1 VIKEVHFKYSKG
13 GSMLANFQDQFLS
26 LTFGGLSLGFIYVL
40 IALGYTMVY
49 GVLRM
54 INFANSEVFMYGTF
68 ATVVIIRDLFGFTQ
82 QSEPAT
88 GFRLFYILLLCL
100 AGSMFLSGVLSIFL
114 ELVAYRRLRNRG
126 SNKLAPL
133 ISAIGMS
140 IVLAEFMRI
149 LTDSRYVGSPR
160 VMEKSS
166 IATIFGANLRL
177 DNVIVIVC
185 GLVLYLVLQ
194 QFVKKTRLGKAI
206 RAVSM
211 NEDSAKLM
219 GVNLNFV
226 VSGTFLVGG
235 LMTGAAGF
243 FYTLKY
249 ENTSFSIGFELGIAA
264 FTAAILGGIG
274 NIKGAFYG
282 GISLGL
288 VETYAS
294 FFLGTQW
301 KAVTVFLILVVV
313 LYFRPN
319 GVFGEA
325 ITQTRA

>member
-1 VIKEVHFKYSKG
+1 
-13 GSMLANFQDQFLS
+13 MLSNFQDQFAS
-26 LTFGGLSLGFIYVL
+26 LTLGGLSLGFIYVL

-54 INFANSEVFMYGTF
+54 INFANSEIFMYGTF
-68 ATVVIIRDLFGFTQ
+68 ATVIVARDLFGFTQ
-82 QSEPAT
+82 SSEPVT
-88 GFRLFYILLLCL
+88 GLRLVTVLLACL
-100 AGSMFLSGVLSIFL
+100 LASMLLSGVLSILL

-160 VMEKSS
+160 FMEKKSLGNL
-166 IATIFGANLRL
+166 FGADLRL
-177 DNVIVIVC
+177 DNIIIIFA
-185 GLVLYLVLQ
+185 GLILYIILN
-194 QFVKKTRLGKAI
+194 QFVQRTRLGKAI

-211 NEDSAKLM
+211 NEDAAKLM

-226 VSGTFLVGG
+226 VSGTFLIGG
-235 LMTGAAGF
+235 IMTGAAGF
-243 FYTLKY
+243 FYVLKY
-249 ENTSFSIGFELGIAA
+249 ENTVFNIGFGLGIAA

-274 NIKGAFYG
+274 NIRGAFYG

-288 VETYAS
+288 LETYAS

-301 KAVTVFLILVVV
+301 KAVTVFLVLVLV

>member
-1 VIKEVHFKYSKG
+1 
-13 GSMLANFQDQFLS
+13 MLSNFQDQFAS
-26 LTFGGLSLGFIYVL
+26 LTVGGLSLGFIYVL

-68 ATVVIIRDLFGFTQ
+68 ATIIVIRDLFGFTQ

-88 GFRLFYILLLCL
+88 GIRLVYILVLCL
-100 AGSMFLSGVLSIFL
+100 VASMLMSGILSILL

-160 VMEKSS
+160 VMEKK
-166 IATIFGANLRL
+166 TLGNFFGAELRL
-177 DNVIVIVC
+177 DNVIIVVA
-185 GLVLYLVLQ
+185 GLILFISLS
-194 QFVKKTRLGKAI
+194 QFVQRTRLGKAI

-211 NEDSAKLM
+211 NEDAAKLM

-243 FYTLKY
+243 FYVLKY
-249 ENTSFSIGFELGIAA
+249 ENTSFNIGFELGIAA

-282 GISLGL
+282 GIALGL
-288 VETYAS
+288 LETYAS

-301 KAVTVFLILVVV
+301 KAVTVFIVLVVV

>member
-1 VIKEVHFKYSKG
+1 
-13 GSMLANFQDQFLS
+13 MLSNFQDQFAS
-26 LTFGGLSLGFIYVL
+26 LTVGGLSLGFIYVL

-54 INFANSEVFMYGTF
+54 INFANSEIFMYGTF
-68 ATVVIIRDLFGFTQ
+68 ATIIVIRDIFGFTQ

-88 GFRLFYILLLCL
+88 GFRLVYILIFCL
-100 AGSMFLSGVLSIFL
+100 VGSMLMSGILSILL

-160 VMEKSS
+160 VMDKKSLGNF
-166 IATIFGANLRL
+166 FGAELRI
-177 DNVIVIVC
+177 DNVIIVVA
-185 GLVLYLVLQ
+185 GLMLFISLS
-194 QFVKKTRLGKAI
+194 QFVQRTRLGKAI

-211 NEDSAKLM
+211 NEDAAKLM

-243 FYTLKY
+243 FYVLKY
-249 ENTSFSIGFELGIAA
+249 ENTSFNIGFELGIAA

-282 GISLGL
+282 GIALGL
-288 VETYAS
+288 LETYAS

-301 KAVTVFLILVVV
+301 KAVTVFIVLVVV

>member
-1 VIKEVHFKYSKG
+1 VLS
-13 GSMLANFQDQFLS
+13 NFQDQFPS
-26 LTFGGLSLGFIYVL
+26 LTVGGLSLGFIYVL

-54 INFANSEVFMYGTF
+54 INFANSEIFMYGTF
-68 ATVVIIRDLFGFTQ
+68 ATIIVIRDLFGFTQ

-88 GFRLFYILLLCL
+88 GFRLVYILILCL
-100 AGSMFLSGVLSIFL
+100 LASMLMSGILSILL

-160 VMEKSS
+160 VLDKASLGNF
-166 IATIFGANLRL
+166 FGAELRV
-177 DNVIVIVC
+177 DNVIIVVA
-185 GLVLYLVLQ
+185 GLILFISLS
-194 QFVKKTRLGKAI
+194 QFVQRTRLGKAI

-211 NEDSAKLM
+211 NEDAAKLM

-243 FYTLKY
+243 FYVLKY
-249 ENTSFSIGFELGIAA
+249 ENTSFNIGFELGIAA

-282 GISLGL
+282 GIALGL
-288 VETYAS
+288 LETYAS

-301 KAVTVFLILVVV
+301 KAVTVFVVLVVV

>member
-1 VIKEVHFKYSKG
+1 
-13 GSMLANFQDQFLS
+13 MLANFIDQFAT
-26 LTFGGLSLGFIYVL
+26 LTIGGLSLGFIYVL

-54 INFANSEVFMYGTF
+54 INFANSEIFMYGTF
-68 ATVVIIRDLFGFTQ
+68 ATVIVARDLFGFTQ
-82 QSEPAT
+82 SSEPVT
-88 GFRLFYILLLCL
+88 GLRLIVVLLSCL
-100 AGSMFLSGVLSIFL
+100 LASMLMSGVLSILL

-160 VMEKSS
+160 FMEKKSLGNV
-166 IATIFGANLRL
+166 FGADLRL
-177 DNVIVIVC
+177 DNMIIIFA
-185 GLVLYLVLQ
+185 GLILYVTLN
-194 QFVKKTRLGKAI
+194 QFVQRTRLGKAI

-211 NEDSAKLM
+211 NEDAAKLM

-243 FYTLKY
+243 FYVLKY
-249 ENTSFSIGFELGIAA
+249 ENTVFNIGFGLGIAA

-282 GISLGL
+282 GIALGL
-288 VETYAS
+288 LETYAA

-301 KAVTVFLILVVV
+301 KAVTVFLVLVLV

-325 ITQTRA
+325 IMQTRA

>member
-1 VIKEVHFKYSKG
+1 
-13 GSMLANFQDQFLS
+13 MLNNFLDQFAT
-26 LTFGGLSLGFIYVL
+26 LTVGGLSLGFIYVL

-68 ATVVIIRDLFGFTQ
+68 ATIIVIRDLFGFTQ
-82 QSEPAT
+82 QSDPAT
-88 GFRLFYILLLCL
+88 GFRLFYILFLCL
-100 AGSMFLSGVLSIFL
+100 VASMLMSGILSILL

-160 VMEKSS
+160 VMEKKSLG
-166 IATIFGANLRL
+166 TFFGAELRL
-177 DNVIVIVC
+177 DNTIIIVA
-185 GLVLYLVLQ
+185 GLLLFISLS
-194 QFVKKTRLGKAI
+194 QFVQRTRLGKAI

-211 NEDSAKLM
+211 NEDAAKLM

-243 FYTLKY
+243 FYVLKY
-249 ENTSFSIGFELGIAA
+249 ENTSFNIGFELGIAA

-282 GISLGL
+282 GIVLGL
-288 VETYAS
+288 LETYAS

-301 KAVTVFLILVVV
+301 KAVTVFIVLVVV

>member
-1 VIKEVHFKYSKG
+1 L
-13 GSMLANFQDQFLS
+13 LANFQNQFAS
-26 LTFGGLSLGFIYVL
+26 LTVGGLSLGFIYVL

-54 INFANSEVFMYGTF
+54 INFANSEIFMYGTF
-68 ATVVIIRDLFGFTQ
+68 ASIVVIRDVFKFTQ

-88 GFRLFYILLLCL
+88 GFRLIYILLFCL
-100 AGSMFLSGVLSIFL
+100 IGSMLMAGVLSVFL
-114 ELVAYRRLRNRG
+114 ELVAYRRLRNKG

-160 VMEKSS
+160 VMEKKVLGNF
-166 IATIFGANLRL
+166 FGAELRL
-177 DNVIVIVC
+177 DNVIIVVA
-185 GLVLYLVLQ
+185 GLILFIGLS
-194 QFVKKTRLGKAI
+194 QFVDKTRLGKAI

-211 NEDSAKLM
+211 NEDAAKLM

-243 FYTLKY
+243 FYILKY
-249 ENTSFSIGFELGIAA
+249 ENTSFNIGFELGIAA

-282 GISLGL
+282 GIALGL
-288 VETYAS
+288 LETYAS

-301 KAVTVFLILVVV
+301 KAVTVFLVLVVV

>member
-1 VIKEVHFKYSKG
+1 V
-13 GSMLANFQDQFLS
+13 LNNFLDQFAT
-26 LTFGGLSLGFIYVL
+26 LTVGGLSLGFIYVL

-68 ATVVIIRDLFGFTQ
+68 ATIIVIRDLFGFTQ

-88 GFRLFYILLLCL
+88 GFRLFYILFLCL
-100 AGSMFLSGVLSIFL
+100 VASMLMSGILSILL

-160 VMEKSS
+160 VMEKKSLG
-166 IATIFGANLRL
+166 TFFGAELRL
-177 DNVIVIVC
+177 DNTIIIVA
-185 GLVLYLVLQ
+185 GLLLFISLS
-194 QFVKKTRLGKAI
+194 QFVQRTRLGKAI

-211 NEDSAKLM
+211 NEDAAKLM

-243 FYTLKY
+243 FYVLKY
-249 ENTSFSIGFELGIAA
+249 ENTSFNIGFELGIAA

-282 GISLGL
+282 GITLGL
-288 VETYAS
+288 LETYAS

-301 KAVTVFLILVVV
+301 KAVTVFIVLVVV

>member
-1 VIKEVHFKYSKG
+1 MFMSGI
-13 GSMLANFQDQFLS
+13 LS
-26 LTFGGLSLGFIYVL
+26 VL
-40 IALGYTMVY
+40 
-49 GVLRM
+49 
-54 INFANSEVFMYGTF
+54 
-68 ATVVIIRDLFGFTQ
+68 
-82 QSEPAT
+82 
-88 GFRLFYILLLCL
+88 
-100 AGSMFLSGVLSIFL
+100 L
-114 ELVAYRRLRNRG
+114 ELVAYRRLRNKG

-160 VMEKSS
+160 VMEKKTL
-166 IATIFGANLRL
+166 AAPFGLELRL
-177 DNVIVIVC
+177 DNVIIVVS
-185 GLVLYLVLQ
+185 GLVLFILLS
-194 QFVKKTRLGKAI
+194 QFVKRTRLGKAI

-211 NEDSAKLM
+211 NEDASRLM
-219 GVNLNFV
+219 GVNLNLV
-226 VSGTFLVGG
+226 VSGTFLIGG

-243 FYTLKY
+243 FYILKY
-249 ENTSFSIGFELGIAA
+249 ENTAFNIGFELGIAA

-282 GISLGL
+282 GIGLGL
-288 VETYAS
+288 IETYAS

-301 KAVTVFLILVVV
+301 KAVTVFVILVVV

-325 ITQTRA
+325 ITQSRA

>member
-1 VIKEVHFKYSKG
+1 VLS
-13 GSMLANFQDQFLS
+13 NFQDQFAS
-26 LTFGGLSLGFIYVL
+26 LTVGGLSLGFIYVL

-68 ATVVIIRDLFGFTQ
+68 ATIIVIRDLFGFTQ

-88 GFRLFYILLLCL
+88 GIRLVYILVLCL
-100 AGSMFLSGVLSIFL
+100 VASMLMSGILSILL

-160 VMEKSS
+160 VMEKK
-166 IATIFGANLRL
+166 TLGNFFGAELRL
-177 DNVIVIVC
+177 DNVIIVVA
-185 GLVLYLVLQ
+185 GLILFISLS
-194 QFVKKTRLGKAI
+194 QFVQRTRLGKAI

-211 NEDSAKLM
+211 NEDAAKLM

-243 FYTLKY
+243 FYVLKY
-249 ENTSFSIGFELGIAA
+249 ENTSFNIVFELGIAA

-282 GISLGL
+282 GIALGL
-288 VETYAS
+288 LETYAS

-301 KAVTVFLILVVV
+301 KAVTVFIVLVVV

>member
-1 VIKEVHFKYSKG
+1 MQVLS
-13 GSMLANFQDQFLS
+13 NFQDQFAS
-26 LTFGGLSLGFIYVL
+26 LTLGGLSLGFIYVL

-54 INFANSEVFMYGTF
+54 INFANSEIFMYGTF
-68 ATVVIIRDLFGFTQ
+68 ATVIVARDLFGFTQ
-82 QSEPAT
+82 SSEPVT
-88 GFRLFYILLLCL
+88 GLRLVTVLLACL
-100 AGSMFLSGVLSIFL
+100 LASMLLSGVLSILL

-160 VMEKSS
+160 FMEKKSLGNL
-166 IATIFGANLRL
+166 FGADLRL
-177 DNVIVIVC
+177 DNIIIIFA
-185 GLVLYLVLQ
+185 GLILYIILN
-194 QFVKKTRLGKAI
+194 QFVQRTRLGKAI

-211 NEDSAKLM
+211 NEDAAKLM

-226 VSGTFLVGG
+226 VSGTFLIGG
-235 LMTGAAGF
+235 IMTGAAGF
-243 FYTLKY
+243 FYVLKY
-249 ENTSFSIGFELGIAA
+249 ENTVFNIGFGLGIAA

-274 NIKGAFYG
+274 NIRGAFYG

-288 VETYAS
+288 LETYAS

-301 KAVTVFLILVVV
+301 KAVTVFLVLVLV

>member
-1 VIKEVHFKYSKG
+1 
-13 GSMLANFQDQFLS
+13 M
-26 LTFGGLSLGFIYVL
+26 L

-54 INFANSEVFMYGTF
+54 INFANSEIFMFGTF
-68 ATVVIIRDLFGFTQ
+68 ATVVVIRDIFKFNQ

-88 GFRLFYILLLCL
+88 GVWLVFILLCCL
-100 AGSMFLSGVLSIFL
+100 AGSMLVSGILSILL

-149 LTDSRYVGSPR
+149 ITDSRYVGSPR
-160 VMEKSS
+160 VMEKKSL
-166 IATIFGANLRL
+166 ATIFGGDIRL
-177 DNVIVIVC
+177 DNTIVIVA
-185 GLVLYLVLQ
+185 GLVLFIILQ
-194 QFVKKTRLGKAI
+194 QFVQRTRLGKAI

-211 NEDSAKLM
+211 NEDAAKLM
-219 GVNLNFV
+219 GVNLNAV
-226 VSGTFLVGG
+226 VSGTFLIGG

-249 ENTSFSIGFELGIAA
+249 ENTVFSIGFELGIAA

-288 VETYAS
+288 LETYAS

-301 KAVTVFLILVVV
+301 KAVTVFLVLVVV

-325 ITQTRA
+325 ISQTRA

>member
-1 VIKEVHFKYSKG
+1 MPQCFGRVII
-13 GSMLANFQDQFLS
+13 LANFQAQFTS
-26 LTFGGLSLGFIYVL
+26 LTLGGLSLGFIYVL

-54 INFANSEVFMYGTF
+54 INFANSEIFMFGTF
-68 ATVVIIRDLFGFTQ
+68 ATVVVIRDIFKFTQ

-88 GFRLFYILLLCL
+88 GVWLIFILLCCL
-100 AGSMFLSGVLSIFL
+100 AGSMLISGIMSILL
-114 ELVAYRRLRNRG
+114 ELVAYRRLRNKG
-126 SNKLAPL
+126 ANKLAPL

-149 LTDSRYVGSPR
+149 ITDSRYVGSPR
-160 VMEKSS
+160 VMEKKSLT
-166 IATIFGANLRL
+166 TIFGGDVRL
-177 DNVIVIVC
+177 DNTIVIVA
-185 GLVLYLVLQ
+185 GLLLFIILQ
-194 QFVKKTRLGKAI
+194 QFVQRTRLGKAI

-211 NEDSAKLM
+211 NEDAAKLM
-219 GVNLNFV
+219 GVNLNAV
-226 VSGTFLVGG
+226 VSGTFLIGG

-249 ENTSFSIGFELGIAA
+249 ENTVFSIGFELGIAA

-288 VETYAS
+288 LETYAS

-301 KAVTVFLILVVV
+301 KAVTVFLVLVVV

-325 ITQTRA
+325 ISQTRA

>member
-1 VIKEVHFKYSKG
+1 
-13 GSMLANFQDQFLS
+13 MLSNFQDQFAS
-26 LTFGGLSLGFIYVL
+26 LTVGGLSLGFIYVL

-54 INFANSEVFMYGTF
+54 INFANSEIFMYGTF
-68 ATVVIIRDLFGFTQ
+68 ATILVVRNVFGFTQ

-88 GFRLFYILLLCL
+88 GFRLAWILFLCL
-100 AGSMFLSGVLSIFL
+100 LASMLMSGILSVLL
-114 ELVAYRRLRNRG
+114 EFVAYRRLRNRG

-160 VMEKSS
+160 VMEKKVL
-166 IATIFGANLRL
+166 ATFFGADLRI
-177 DNVIVIVC
+177 DNVIIVVA
-185 GLVLYLVLQ
+185 GLLLFIALS
-194 QFVKKTRLGKAI
+194 QFVKRTRLGKGI

-211 NEDSAKLM
+211 NEDASRLM
-219 GVNLNFV
+219 GVNMNLV
-226 VSGTFLVGG
+226 ISGTFLIGG

-243 FYTLKY
+243 FYVLKY
-249 ENTSFSIGFELGIAA
+249 ENTSFNIGFELGIAA

-282 GISLGL
+282 GLALGL
-288 VETYAS
+288 IETYAS

-301 KAVTVFLILVVV
+301 KAVTVFVILVGV
-313 LYFRPN
+313 LYVRPN
-319 GVFGEA
+319 GIFGEA
-325 ITQTRA
+325 ITKSRA

>member
-1 VIKEVHFKYSKG
+1 
-13 GSMLANFQDQFLS
+13 MLSNFQDQFAS
-26 LTFGGLSLGFIYVL
+26 LTVGGLSLGFIYVL

-54 INFANSEVFMYGTF
+54 INFANSEIFMYGTF
-68 ATVVIIRDLFGFTQ
+68 ATIIVIRDIFGFTQ
-82 QSEPAT
+82 QSEAAT
-88 GFRLFYILLLCL
+88 GFRLVYILIFCLL
-100 AGSMFLSGVLSIFL
+100 GSMLMSGILSILL

-160 VMEKSS
+160 VMEKKSLGNF
-166 IATIFGANLRL
+166 FGAELRI
-177 DNVIVIVC
+177 DNVIIVVA
-185 GLVLYLVLQ
+185 GLMLFISLS
-194 QFVKKTRLGKAI
+194 QFVQRTRLGKAI

-211 NEDSAKLM
+211 NEDAAKLM

-243 FYTLKY
+243 FYVLKY
-249 ENTSFSIGFELGIAA
+249 ENTSFNIGFELGIAA

-282 GISLGL
+282 GIALGL
-288 VETYAS
+288 LETYAS

-301 KAVTVFLILVVV
+301 KAVTVFIVLVVV

>member
-1 VIKEVHFKYSKG
+1 
-13 GSMLANFQDQFLS
+13 MLANFQNQFAS
-26 LTFGGLSLGFIYVL
+26 LTVGGLSLGFIYVL

-54 INFANSEVFMYGTF
+54 INFANSEIFMYGTF
-68 ATVVIIRDLFGFTQ
+68 ASIVVIRDVFKFTQ

-88 GFRLFYILLLCL
+88 GFRLVYILLFCL
-100 AGSMFLSGVLSIFL
+100 IGSMLMAGVLSVFL
-114 ELVAYRRLRNRG
+114 ELVAYRRLRNKG

-160 VMEKSS
+160 VMEKKVLGNF
-166 IATIFGANLRL
+166 FGAELRL
-177 DNVIVIVC
+177 DNVIIVVA
-185 GLVLYLVLQ
+185 GLILFIGLS
-194 QFVKKTRLGKAI
+194 QFVDKTRLGKAI

-211 NEDSAKLM
+211 NEDAAKLM

-243 FYTLKY
+243 FYILKY
-249 ENTSFSIGFELGIAA
+249 ENTSFNIGFELGIAA

-282 GISLGL
+282 GIALGL
-288 VETYAS
+288 LETYAS

-301 KAVTVFLILVVV
+301 KAVTVFLVLVVV

>member
-1 VIKEVHFKYSKG
+1 
-13 GSMLANFQDQFLS
+13 MLSNFQDQFAS
-26 LTFGGLSLGFIYVL
+26 LTVGGLSLGFIYVL

-54 INFANSEVFMYGTF
+54 INFANSEIFMYGTF
-68 ATVVIIRDLFGFTQ
+68 ATILVVRNVFGFTQ

-88 GFRLFYILLLCL
+88 GFRLAWILFLCL
-100 AGSMFLSGVLSIFL
+100 LASMLMSGILSVLL
-114 ELVAYRRLRNRG
+114 EFVAYRRLRNRG

-160 VMEKSS
+160 VMEKKVL
-166 IATIFGANLRL
+166 ATFLGADLRI
-177 DNVIVIVC
+177 DNVIIVVA
-185 GLVLYLVLQ
+185 GLLLFIALS
-194 QFVKKTRLGKAI
+194 QFVKRTRLGKGI

-211 NEDSAKLM
+211 NEDASRLM
-219 GVNLNFV
+219 GVNMNLV
-226 VSGTFLVGG
+226 ISGTFLIGG

-243 FYTLKY
+243 FYVLKY
-249 ENTSFSIGFELGIAA
+249 ENTSFNIGFELGIAA

-282 GISLGL
+282 GLALGL
-288 VETYAS
+288 IETYAS

-301 KAVTVFLILVVV
+301 KAVTVFVILVGV
-313 LYFRPN
+313 LYVRPN
-319 GVFGEA
+319 GIFGEA
-325 ITQTRA
+325 ITKSRA

>member
-1 VIKEVHFKYSKG
+1 
-13 GSMLANFQDQFLS
+13 MLANFQAQFTS
-26 LTFGGLSLGFIYVL
+26 LTLGGLSLGFIYVL

-54 INFANSEVFMYGTF
+54 INFANSEIFMYGTF
-68 ATVVIIRDLFGFTQ
+68 ATIIVIRDVFKFTQ

-88 GFRLFYILLLCL
+88 GLRLVFILLCCL
-100 AGSMFLSGVLSIFL
+100 LASMLFSGVLSIFL

-160 VMEKSS
+160 VMEKKSL
-166 IATIFGANLRL
+166 ATVFGGDVRL
-177 DNVIVIVC
+177 DNTIIICAGLFLFVI
-185 GLVLYLVLQ
+185 LQ
-194 QFVKKTRLGKAI
+194 LFVQRTRLGKAI

-211 NEDSAKLM
+211 NEEASKLM
-219 GVNLNFV
+219 GVNLNGV
-226 VSGTFLVGG
+226 VSGTFLIGG

-249 ENTSFSIGFELGIAA
+249 ENTAFSIGFELGIAA

-288 VETYAS
+288 LETYAS

-301 KAVTVFLILVVV
+301 KAVTVFLVLVVV

>member
-1 VIKEVHFKYSKG
+1 
-13 GSMLANFQDQFLS
+13 MLSNFQDQFPS
-26 LTFGGLSLGFIYVL
+26 LTVGGLSLGFIYVL

-54 INFANSEVFMYGTF
+54 INFANSEIFMYGTF
-68 ATVVIIRDLFGFTQ
+68 ATIIVIRDLFGFTQ

-88 GFRLFYILLLCL
+88 GFRLVYILILCL
-100 AGSMFLSGVLSIFL
+100 LASMLMSGILSILL

-160 VMEKSS
+160 VMDKASLGNF
-166 IATIFGANLRL
+166 FGAELRV
-177 DNVIVIVC
+177 DNVIIVVA
-185 GLVLYLVLQ
+185 GLILFISLS
-194 QFVKKTRLGKAI
+194 QFVQRTRLGKAI

-211 NEDSAKLM
+211 NEDAAKLM

-243 FYTLKY
+243 FYVLKY
-249 ENTSFSIGFELGIAA
+249 ENTSFNIGFELGIAA

-282 GISLGL
+282 GIALGL
-288 VETYAS
+288 LETYAS

-301 KAVTVFLILVVV
+301 KAVTVFVVLVVV

>member
-1 VIKEVHFKYSKG
+1 
-13 GSMLANFQDQFLS
+13 ML
-26 LTFGGLSLGFIYVL
+26 
-40 IALGYTMVY
+40 M
-49 GVLRM
+49 
-54 INFANSEVFMYGTF
+54 
-68 ATVVIIRDLFGFTQ
+68 
-82 QSEPAT
+82 
-88 GFRLFYILLLCL
+88 
-100 AGSMFLSGVLSIFL
+100 SGILSIFL

-160 VMEKSS
+160 VMEKKSLGNV
-166 IATIFGANLRL
+166 FGAELRI
-177 DNVIVIVC
+177 DNVIIVVA
-185 GLVLYLVLQ
+185 GLMLFISLS
-194 QFVKKTRLGKAI
+194 QFVQRTRLGKAI

-211 NEDSAKLM
+211 NEDAAKLM

-243 FYTLKY
+243 FYVLKY
-249 ENTSFSIGFELGIAA
+249 ENTSFNIGFELGIAA

-282 GISLGL
+282 GIALGL
-288 VETYAS
+288 LETYAS

-301 KAVTVFLILVVV
+301 KAVTVFIVLVVV

>member
-1 VIKEVHFKYSKG
+1 
-13 GSMLANFQDQFLS
+13 MLANFQDQFLS

-68 ATVVIIRDLFGFTQ
+68 ATVVIIRDFFGFTQ

-100 AGSMFLSGVLSIFL
+100 AGSMLVSGILSIFL

-166 IATIFGANLRL
+166 LATIFGANLRL

-185 GLVLYLVLQ
+185 GLALYLVLQ

-226 VSGTFLVGG
+226 VSGTFLIGG

-249 ENTSFSIGFELGIAA
+249 ENTSFRNSC
-264 FTAAILGGIG
+264 
-274 NIKGAFYG
+274 
-282 GISLGL
+282 
-288 VETYAS
+288 
-294 FFLGTQW
+294 
-301 KAVTVFLILVVV
+301 
-313 LYFRPN
+313 LYSCHLRWN
-319 GVFGEA
+319 
-325 ITQTRA
+325 RKY

>member
-1 VIKEVHFKYSKG
+1 VLS
-13 GSMLANFQDQFLS
+13 NFQDQFAS
-26 LTFGGLSLGFIYVL
+26 LTVGGLSLGFIYVL

-54 INFANSEVFMYGTF
+54 INFANSEIFMYGTF
-68 ATVVIIRDLFGFTQ
+68 ATIIVIRDIFGFTQ
-82 QSEPAT
+82 QSEAAT
-88 GFRLFYILLLCL
+88 GFRLVYILIFCL
-100 AGSMFLSGVLSIFL
+100 IGSMLMSGILSILL

-160 VMEKSS
+160 VMDKKSLGNF
-166 IATIFGANLRL
+166 FGAELRI
-177 DNVIVIVC
+177 DNVIIVVA
-185 GLVLYLVLQ
+185 GLMLFISLS
-194 QFVKKTRLGKAI
+194 QFVQRTRLGKAI

-211 NEDSAKLM
+211 NEDAAKLM

-243 FYTLKY
+243 FYVLKY
-249 ENTSFSIGFELGIAA
+249 ENTSFNIGFELGIAA

-282 GISLGL
+282 GIALGL
-288 VETYAS
+288 LETYAS

-301 KAVTVFLILVVV
+301 KAVTVFIVLVVV

>member
-1 VIKEVHFKYSKG
+1 
-13 GSMLANFQDQFLS
+13 MLANFQDQFLS

-68 ATVVIIRDLFGFTQ
+68 ATVVIIRDFFGFTQ

-100 AGSMFLSGVLSIFL
+100 AGSMLLSGVLSIFL

-177 DNVIVIVC
+177 DNLIVILC

>member
-1 VIKEVHFKYSKG
+1 
-13 GSMLANFQDQFLS
+13 MLANFQAQFTS
-26 LTFGGLSLGFIYVL
+26 LTLGGLSLGFIYVL

-54 INFANSEVFMYGTF
+54 INFANSEIFMYGTF
-68 ATVVIIRDLFGFTQ
+68 ATIVVIRDVFGFTQ

-88 GFRLFYILLLCL
+88 GLKLVFILLCCL
-100 AGSMFLSGVLSIFL
+100 LASMIFSGVLSIIL

-160 VMEKSS
+160 VMEKKSL
-166 IATIFGANLRL
+166 ATVYGGDIRL
-177 DNVIVIVC
+177 DNTIIIIA
-185 GLVLYLVLQ
+185 GLVLFVILQ
-194 QFVKKTRLGKAI
+194 LFVQRTRLGKAI

-211 NEDSAKLM
+211 NEEASKLM
-219 GVNLNFV
+219 GVNLNGV
-226 VSGTFLVGG
+226 VSGTFLIGG

-249 ENTSFSIGFELGIAA
+249 ENTAFSIGFELGIAA

-288 VETYAS
+288 LETYAS

-301 KAVTVFLILVVV
+301 KAVTVFLVLVVV

>member
-1 VIKEVHFKYSKG
+1 
-13 GSMLANFQDQFLS
+13 MLSNFQDQFAS
-26 LTFGGLSLGFIYVL
+26 LTVGGLSLGFIYVL

-54 INFANSEVFMYGTF
+54 INFANSEIFMYGTF
-68 ATVVIIRDLFGFTQ
+68 ATILVVRNVFGFTQ

-88 GFRLFYILLLCL
+88 GFRLAWILFLCL
-100 AGSMFLSGVLSIFL
+100 LASMLMSGILSVLL
-114 ELVAYRRLRNRG
+114 EFVAYRRLRNRG

-160 VMEKSS
+160 VMEKKVL
-166 IATIFGANLRL
+166 ATFFGADLRI
-177 DNVIVIVC
+177 DNVIIVVA
-185 GLVLYLVLQ
+185 GLLLFIALS
-194 QFVKKTRLGKAI
+194 QFVKRTRLGKGI

-211 NEDSAKLM
+211 NEDASRLM
-219 GVNLNFV
+219 GVNMNLV
-226 VSGTFLVGG
+226 ISGTFLIGG

-243 FYTLKY
+243 FYVLKY
-249 ENTSFSIGFELGIAA
+249 ENTSFNIGFELGIAA

-282 GISLGL
+282 GLALGL
-288 VETYAS
+288 IETYAS

-301 KAVTVFLILVVV
+301 KAVTVFVILVGV
-313 LYFRPN
+313 LYVRPS
-319 GVFGEA
+319 GIFGEA
-325 ITQTRA
+325 ITKSRA